1 MERWKTIKGYEGLY
15 EISNCGKIKSL
26 ITNRYL
32 KPFDNGKG
40 YMTIGLFKGK
50 KRKNHY
56 IHRLVANAFISNPNK
71 FPEVNHKDFN
81 KKNNKVENLEWVTI
95 KQNKEHY
102 RKSSFGEIGKIKRLK
117 GLREKYNKRDREITP
132 IIVNQYVFNNKT
144 IEQINKL
151 TGIGILKISKI
162 LKQENININKNPRK
176 TAIRKRNALG
186 RFV

>member
-1 MERWKTIKGYEGLY
+1 M
-15 EISNCGKIKSL
+15 
-26 ITNRYL
+26 
-32 KPFDNGKG
+32 FDRPMAYQACLDQQQG
-40 YMTIGLFKGK
+40 
-50 KRKNHY
+50 
-56 IHRLVANAFISNPNK
+56 
-71 FPEVNHKDFN
+71 
-81 KKNNKVENLEWVTI
+81 
-95 KQNKEHY
+95 
-102 RKSSFGEIGKIKRLK
+102 GKIKRLK

-176 TAIRKRNALG
+176 TVIRKRNALG